1 MCIRLVVGKKFTAI
15 ARLVVEVKRYCATS
29 LKWVPDL
36 SLSSWLFALS
46 PLYVR
51 YSSLL
56 RVSVI
61 AWPIGPKDPAL
72 HVSLIW
78 SCLESIMSGALLVA
92 LSFLSARFL
101 WLRLQLFI
109 MVPGCWLRVV
119 VGHRFWVLRIL
130 GSHREP
136 ASVGGVAAM

>member
-1 MCIRLVVGKKFTAI
+1 
-15 ARLVVEVKRYCATS
+15 
-29 LKWVPDL
+29 
-36 SLSSWLFALS
+36 
-46 PLYVR
+46 
-51 YSSLL
+51 
-56 RVSVI
+56 
-61 AWPIGPKDPAL
+61 
-72 HVSLIW
+72 
-78 SCLESIMSGALLVA
+78 LESIMSGALLVA